1 MKQEKV
7 LCLDYFGKRLNLGIH
22 SSINDEGK
30 EYLITANGNLLNIQN
45 DSR

>member
-7 LCLDYFGKRLNLGIH
+7 LYYFGKRLNLGIH